1 MMQLMRQLERINGNL
16 GKKVEDSTNLER
28 KVVQLNQEI
37 ENLRRQLKENEIAFN
52 QKYEVE
58 INRKVSTYQ
67 INFTTLKN
75 EVESYKKRI
84 VEDENKI
91 ALMTQ

>member
-1 MMQLMRQLERINGNL
+1 MMQLMRELERINGNL

-28 KVVQLNQEI
+28 KIVQLNQEI

-58 INRKVSTYQ
+58 INRKVSTY
-67 INFTTLKN
+67 
-75 EVESYKKRI
+75 
-84 VEDENKI
+84 
-91 ALMTQ
+91 

>member
-1 MMQLMRQLERINGNL
+1 MMQLMRELERINGNL

-58 INRKVSTYQ
+58 INRKVSTY
-67 INFTTLKN
+67 
-75 EVESYKKRI
+75 
-84 VEDENKI
+84 
-91 ALMTQ
+91 

>member
-1 MMQLMRQLERINGNL
+1 MMQLMRELERINGNL

-52 QKYEVE
+52 QKYEIE
-58 INRKVSTYQ
+58 INRKVSTY
-67 INFTTLKN
+67 
-75 EVESYKKRI
+75 
-84 VEDENKI
+84 
-91 ALMTQ
+91 